1 MGAEGGDIILNV
13 VCTIIWFHLIMR
25 IRVKLHRN
33 DRVQT
38 IAADDQRRSFIREL
52 VHCEACW
59 RTYVYW
65 ERYSGQSLTSLG
77 FLKPSALRPR
87 FCAELPSLSDL
98 IGSDEVEP
106 CAGVLDGTG
115 LSSSKFVTSSK
126 AAPFQF
132 VQPGSSTGCRGAS
145 HSFAAS
151 SHNIILIASCT
162 CHNLANTLVY
172 QLENL
177 ESPSH
182 SCYRMHESHIGSY
195 SKDKS
200 GQNNKH
206 VTSILPPGFHCMHL
220 TIYKP

>member
-1 MGAEGGDIILNV
+1 MIG
-13 VCTIIWFHLIMR
+13 
-25 IRVKLHRN
+25 
-33 DRVQT
+33 T
-38 IAADDQRRSFIREL
+38 IAADDQRRSFNREL

-59 RTYVYW
+59 RIYIYW

-98 IGSDEVEP
+98 IGSDEVE
-106 CAGVLDGTG
+106 AWTGVLDGTG

-162 CHNLANTLVY
+162 YQNLANTLVY
-172 QLENL
+172 QN
-177 ESPSH
+177 
-182 SCYRMHESHIGSY
+182 I
-195 SKDKS
+195 
-200 GQNNKH
+200 
-206 VTSILPPGFHCMHL
+206 
-220 TIYKP
+220 